1 MMWIFLW
8 INIFLFAL
16 YMAVLTVFGI
26 LFMQFRAL
34 YMENHLEELKEENTR
49 NSHSSARNIRAIVWI
64 LCIAFF
70 INAVII
76 SVLKPVAFFYYEQVR
91 NFNYKTAVEL

>member
-1 MMWIFLW
+1 
-8 INIFLFAL
+8 
-16 YMAVLTVFGI
+16 
-26 LFMQFRAL
+26 
-34 YMENHLEELKEENTR
+34 MENHLEELKEENTR
-49 NSHSSARNIRAIVWI
+49 NSHRSARNIRAIVWI